1 MHPIEWLRAVA
12 RSGNVPHAELA
23 SEAAGALAA
32 VAGDPHE
39 LLPSCRRL
47 LDRNPTAGP
56 LWWACARLLT
66 AADPV
71 AEARAVQSDLSADQ
85 VGLSLALDLPDD
97 ATVAVVGWSE
107 VAGEIAARRGDIRL
121 LIVTDDAT
129 EVEDD
134 GTIALVPPLGL
145 GAAVAAS
152 DLLLLDADAV
162 GTSEALVAPGSL
174 PALATALRA
183 EVPVWLTVSVGRRL
197 PPALFGALVKRLFPP
212 GVDRW
217 QVPAELVDIDPI
229 GIMVEPLVIPCPAP
243 PELLGRTS

>member
-1 MHPIEWLRAVA
+1 M
-12 RSGNVPHAELA
+12 LA

-66 AADPV
+66 AADPA

-97 ATVAVVGWSE
+97 ATVTVVGWSE
-107 VAGEIAARRGDIRL
+107 VAGEIAARRGDVRL
-121 LIVTDDAT
+121 LIVADAASN
-129 EVEDD
+129 VEDD

-152 DLLLLDADAV
+152 DLLLLDAEAV
-162 GTSEALVAPGSL
+162 GNQEALVAPGSL
-174 PALATALRA
+174 AAMATALRVD
-183 EVPVWLTVSVGRRL
+183 VPVWLTVSVGCRL
-197 PPALFGALVKRLFPP
+197 PPALFSTLVKRLFPP
-212 GVDRW
+212 GLDRW
-217 QVPAELVDIDPI
+217 QVAAELVDVDPVRVI
-229 GIMVEPLVIPCPAP
+229 IEPLVIPCPAP